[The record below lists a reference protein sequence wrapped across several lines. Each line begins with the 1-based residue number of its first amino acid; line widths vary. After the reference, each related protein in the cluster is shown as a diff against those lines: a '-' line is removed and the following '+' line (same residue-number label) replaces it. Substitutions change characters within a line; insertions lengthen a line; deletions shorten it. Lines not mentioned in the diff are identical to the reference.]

1 MNPSWSGFGSCLA
14 DSITGFLG
22 HQRALGKRFAT
33 EEAALRLLD
42 RYLVEQEVGKIEQIS
57 SAVLEAFLISRP
69 RTTARSYNHLVSVL
83 GRLFRWLVAQ
93 QRLAHSPMN
102 ARPHR
107 CTQQRAPFLFEPCE
121 VERLLRLAAQLGDG
135 PHSHQRGTT
144 YRLIFALMYALGL
157 RVGEA
162 ARLCRKDVDLDR
174 QYLLIRQTKFAKTRI
189 VPFGPHLAEAL
200 QRHLRE
206 CERRHGGLGPDDPVF
221 SVSKSGRQPIYA
233 HSISRTFQQLVP
245 RLDLTVPAGVASP
258 RLHCLRHSFAVATL
272 LRWYRGGIDPN
283 RRLIY
288 LSTFL
293 GHVNPTS
300 TAVYLTITSDLL
312 DQANEKFHRF
322 SAPIL
327 REIHQ

>member
-1 MNPSWSGFGSCLA
+1 MNTSCSGFESCLA
-14 DSITGFLG
+14 DSITRFLE
-22 HQRALGKRFAT
+22 HHRALGKCFAN
-33 EEAALRLLD
+33 EEIALRLLD
-42 RYLVEQEVGKIEQIS
+42 HYLVEREVGEIAQIS
-57 SAVLEAFLISRP
+57 SAVLESFLTSRP
-69 RTTARSYNHLVSVL
+69 RTTVRSYNHLVGVL
-83 GRLFRWLVAQ
+83 RRLFHWLVAQ
-93 QRLAHSPMN
+93 QRLTHSPMN

-107 CTQQRAPFLFEPCE
+107 CTQQPTPFLFEPVE
-121 VERLLRLAAQLGDG
+121 VARLLTLTAQLHDG
-135 PHSHQRGTT
+135 PHGHQRGTT

-162 ARLCRKDVDLDR
+162 ARLCRKDVNRDR

-189 VPFGPHLAEAL
+189 VPFGPRLAEAL

-206 CERRHGGLGPDDPVF
+206 CEWRHGELCPDDPLF
-221 SVSKSGRQPIYA
+221 SVSKSGRRPLDSK
-233 HSISRTFQQLVP
+233 SISRTFQHLLP
-245 RLDLTVPAGVASP
+245 RLNLTVPAGVAPP

-272 LRWYRGGIDPN
+272 LRWYRAGIDPN
-283 RRLIY
+283 TRLIY

-312 DQANEKFHRF
+312 QQANERFHRF

-327 REIHQ
+327 QEIRQ